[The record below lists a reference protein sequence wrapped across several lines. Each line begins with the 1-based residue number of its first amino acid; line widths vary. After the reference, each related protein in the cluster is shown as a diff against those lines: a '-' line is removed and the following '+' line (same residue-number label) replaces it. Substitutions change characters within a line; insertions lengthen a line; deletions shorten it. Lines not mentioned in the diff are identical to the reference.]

1 MFFVKHLSI
10 LICIHYYIDK
20 HAILIQNNLNNL
32 LNLINTG
39 VVVEGADEL
48 QHPPPS
54 TQTRISVVAYFDVSE
69 IYKII
74 ITKQNT
80 QKDSK
85 HSGKK
90 DTNQNKKS
98 HTLKCWN

>member
-1 MFFVKHLSI
+1 MEIPL
-10 LICIHYYIDK
+10 
-20 HAILIQNNLNNL
+20 
-32 LNLINTG
+32 G
-39 VVVEGADEL
+39 GADVL

-54 TQTRISVVAYFDVSE
+54 TQTRISLVALLLLCSIVSE